1 MLIGIGLGWFSGI
14 TPGIHANTIAALL
27 VSVYGTLLIHCGPE
41 FVAAAL
47 IATLI
52 THCFL
57 DIVPAAF
64 IGIPD
69 ADTAYAVLPAHA
81 MTRAGRGEEA
91 VRISALGS
99 LWGVIFAVPIAFAG
113 LFFLPTL
120 QPLLE
125 YWLGVILVLIMGLII
140 VLSNA
145 PLYATL
151 IFGGSG
157 ILGLFAFEY
166 APLAQGMVPGA
177 GSVLMPLLTGLFGI
191 AVLLETGNA
200 KIPKQKFRE
209 IKQTNTEIMASAI
222 PGTAAGLLIGWL
234 PGLSNATANALLL
247 YGQRKKTGY
256 KQYIIA
262 TSAANT
268 ANAII
273 GIAAF
278 FAISRM
284 RNGVMVAL
292 STLEDVIPSFSSL
305 MLVGTMSASIA
316 FLLTILTAKSAQL
329 LNKISAQFLSQIV
342 CVGMIA
348 LTYALTDWFGL
359 WILVLSILIGLLPGL
374 FGVER
379 MFCMGSISLPV
390 MLFAFGW

>member
-1 MLIGIGLGWFSGI
+1 MLTGIGLGWFSGV

-27 VSVYGTLLIHCGPE
+27 VSVYGTLLVHCGPE

-52 THCFL
+52 THSFL
-57 DIVPAAF
+57 DIIPAAF

-113 LFFLPTL
+113 LFFLPAL

-145 PLYATL
+145 PLYAAL

-166 APLAQGMVPGA
+166 APLAEGMVPGA

-191 AVLLETGNA
+191 AVLLDTGNA

-209 IKQTNTEIMASAI
+209 IKQTNTEIIGSSI

-247 YGQRKKTGY
+247 YGKRKRTGY
-256 KQYIIA
+256 REYIIA

-292 STLEDVIPSFSSL
+292 STLEDAVPSFSSL
-305 MLVGTMSASIA
+305 MLVGTMSAGGA
-316 FLLTILTAKSAQL
+316 FLLTIFTAKSAQL
-329 LNKISAQFLSQIV
+329 LNKIPAQLLSQVV
-342 CVGMIA
+342 CVGMVA
-348 LTYALTDWFGL
+348 LTYVLTDWFGL

-379 MFCMGSISLPV
+379 MFCMGAISLPV
-390 MLFAFGW
+390 ILFAFGW

>member
-1 MLIGIGLGWFSGI
+1 MLTGIGLGWISGI

-27 VSVYGTLLIHCGPE
+27 VSVYGTLLMYCGPE

-52 THCFL
+52 THSFL

-81 MTRAGRGEEA
+81 MTRAGHGEEA

-99 LWGVIFAVPIAFAG
+99 LWGVIFAVPISFAG
-113 LFFLPTL
+113 LYFLPAL
-120 QPLLE
+120 QPLLD
-125 YWLGVILVLIMGLII
+125 YWVGVILVLILGLII
-140 VLSNA
+140 VLSST
-145 PLYATL
+145 PFYAAL
-151 IFGGSG
+151 IFCGSG
-157 ILGLFAFEY
+157 ILGSFAFAY
-166 APLAQGMVPGA
+166 APLAQGMIPGA

-191 AVLLETGNA
+191 SVLLDTGDA
-200 KIPKQKFRE
+200 PIPKQKFRE
-209 IKQTNTEIMASAI
+209 IKLTNASIISSAI
-222 PGTAAGLLIGWL
+222 PGTAAGLLVGWL

-247 YGQRKKTGY
+247 FRRQKENGY
-256 KQYIIA
+256 REYITA

-292 STLEDVIPSFSSL
+292 STLEDAIPSFSDL
-305 MLVGTMSASIA
+305 MLVGVMSGGVA
-316 FLLTILTAKSAQL
+316 FLLTILMARSAQV
-329 LNKISAQFLSQIV
+329 LNGIPARSLSRVV
-342 CVGMIA
+342 CVGMVA
-348 LTYALTDWFGL
+348 LTYMLTDWFGL

-379 MFCMGSISLPV
+379 MFCMGAISLPV
-390 MLFAFGW
+390 VLFAFGL

>member
-1 MLIGIGLGWFSGI
+1 MLTGIGLGCISGI
-14 TPGIHANTIAALL
+14 TPGIHANTIAALM

-52 THCFL
+52 AHSFL
-57 DIVPAAF
+57 DIIPAAF

-81 MTRAGRGEEA
+81 MTRAGHGEEA

-99 LWGVIFAVPIAFAG
+99 LWGVIFAVPISFAG
-113 LFFLPTL
+113 LLFLPAL
-120 QPLLE
+120 QPLLD
-125 YWLGVILVLIMGLII
+125 YWIGIILVLIMGLII
-140 VLSNA
+140 VLSSA
-145 PLYATL
+145 PFYAAMT
-151 IFGGSG
+151 FCGSG
-157 ILGLFAFEY
+157 ILGLFAFAY
-166 APLAQGMVPGA
+166 APLAQGMIPGA

-191 AVLLETGNA
+191 SVLINTGDA
-200 KIPKQKFRE
+200 PIPKQKFQG
-209 IKQTNTEIMASAI
+209 IKLTNTAIIASSI
-222 PGTAAGLLIGWL
+222 PGTAAGILVGWL

-247 YGQRKKTGY
+247 FRRSKSGY
-256 KQYIIA
+256 REYIVA

-268 ANAII
+268 ANAVI

-292 STLEDVIPSFSSL
+292 SALEDAIPPFSSL
-305 MLVGTMSASIA
+305 TLVAVMSSGGA
-316 FLLTILTAKSAQL
+316 FLLTILMARSAQV
-329 LNKISAQFLSQIV
+329 LNRIPAQAFSQII
-342 CVGMIA
+342 CVGMVA
-348 LTYALTDWFGL
+348 LTYMLTDWFGL

-379 MFCMGSISLPV
+379 MFCMGAISLPV
-390 MLFAFGW
+390 ILFALGF